1 MGERSNEKYLSFE
14 KIIKKLNI
22 MKNLKKALYLFLVA
36 TLFLTSCKKEEIEQ
50 IEQHP
55 ESQAMKTVVNHLTT
69 RLVGTSTRPSGTAY
83 RSATALEIDMV
94 LENEFCFN
102 FQYPIT
108 VVMSNNALVTVND
121 ASEFQY
127 LLTASS
133 SMLSVIGIQYPFS
146 TVGSSNPQQGVP
158 SVTIHNDNEF
168 NTLIGN
174 ACDNDGD
181 GIANYLDDDIDGDS
195 LLNTEEDLNG
205 NGNLLDDDTDTNGT
219 PNYLDSD
226 DDGDGVETADED
238 INGNGDL
245 TDDDTDGDG
254 IPNYLD
260 SGDYPTVTPSIALQT
275 FQANDYCFDYVYPIT
290 VSMSDNSIIT
300 INNDTDRH
308 NIVIIS
314 NPVATP
320 YAVDIVYPF
329 SIMAS
334 GTSSV
339 INNLGQYFDA
349 ISACNTSISPQGDE
363 DQDSVFNID
372 EDLNGNGDYTDD
384 DTDGDG
390 TPNYLDND
398 DDGDGILTINED
410 ANGNG
415 TPVDDDTDGDGI
427 PDYLDNN

>member
-1 MGERSNEKYLSFE
+1 
-14 KIIKKLNI
+14 
-22 MKNLKKALYLFLVA
+22 MKNLIKVFYLFLVA
-36 TLFLTSCKKEEIEQ
+36 TLFLTSCEKEAIEQ

-55 ESQAMKTVVNHLTT
+55 ESQAMKTVANHLTS
-69 RLVGTSTRPSGTAY
+69 RLASLSNRPANVAY

-108 VVMSNNALVTVND
+108 VVMSNNSLVTVND
-121 ASEFQY
+121 AAAFQA
-127 LLTASS
+127 LLTNSTSA
-133 SMLSVIGIQYPFS
+133 LSVVGIQYPFS
-146 TVGSSNPQQGVP
+146 TAGSSNPQQGVP

-168 NTLIGN
+168 NNLIGN
-174 ACDNDGD
+174 ACDYDGD
-181 GIANYLDDDIDGDS
+181 GIANYLDDDIDGDT
-195 LLNTEEDLNG
+195 LLNTEEDVNG
-205 NGNLLDDDTDTNGT
+205 NGNLLDDDTDTDGI
-219 PNYLDSD
+219 PNYLDDD
-226 DDGDGVETADED
+226 DDGDGVATADED

-245 TDDDTDGDG
+245 SDDDTDGDG

-260 SGDYPTVTPSIALQT
+260 SDVYTAPTPSVALQT

-290 VSMSDNSIIT
+290 VTMSDNSTIT
-300 INNDTDRH
+300 INSDTDRH
-308 NIVIIS
+308 NIVIVS
-314 NPVATP
+314 NPTAGP

-329 SIMAS
+329 SITVS
-334 GTSSV
+334 GTRTV

-363 DQDSVFNID
+363 DQDSVYNID
-372 EDLNGNGDYTDD
+372 EDLNHNGDYTDD

-390 TPNYLDND
+390 IPNYLDND
-398 DDGDGILTINED
+398 DDNDGILTIDED

-415 TPVDDDTDGDGI
+415 NPVDDDTDGDGI